1 MVKKKKEKWNG
12 IWKDKVKYYI
22 FAPVMSCRHY
32 RYSVNTILERG
43 LYINPCN
50 CCNQL
55 RGFLFFSKQHDTIG
69 VSLAVD
75 IGLYHT

>member
-1 MVKKKKEKWNG
+1 
-12 IWKDKVKYYI
+12 
-22 FAPVMSCRHY
+22 MSCRHY

-75 IGLYHT
+75 IGLYHTKLGTRGAQYLEAKLNQSECLCSCK